1 MKWLKLFD
9 NYKESSSVD
18 DKLQIAQDFLDD
30 VYTEFFDEW
39 VFTDGHYEDVIAN
52 VEKKVYYYI
61 KEIGRADCHLLI
73 VFDKN
78 THKHQIEDM
87 KSDANHIFM
96 KKVKPKYKFA
106 KIESSTFPYD
116 DSLWRI
122 LISVNVENRNTGSY

>member
-18 DKLQIAQDFLDD
+18 DKLQIAEDFLDD
-30 VYTEFFDEW
+30 VYTELFDEW
-39 VFTDGHYEDVIAN
+39 RLTHGSLSN
-52 VEKKVYYYI
+52 VLNNREEKVYYFI
-61 KEIGRADCHLLI
+61 LEAGRADCHLLI
-73 VFDKN
+73 VFDKSRY
-78 THKHQIEDM
+78 KHHLEDM
-87 KSDANHIFM
+87 TLDFNRIFT

-106 KIESSTFPYD
+106 KIESSTFPHD